1 MKDRAQEQTPSA
13 VPKRAPQ
20 DGEIRARWAWTEP
33 EVWTERMLATL
44 ETGIEGGKWFRLI
57 DKVWSPKS
65 LGRSLE
71 KVVAKG
77 GSAGIDN
84 QSARQVEVHRDQTIA
99 NLEQELRASQ
109 YQPQAVKRVW
119 IPKPGSQELRPLGVP
134 TLRDKIVQGSL
145 LQVVEPIFEHDFAP
159 QSYGFRPGKGCKNAL
174 RRVDEL
180 LKSSSCWVVDADLK
194 SYFDTIPQ
202 ERLMQ
207 RIGEK
212 IADGRVLKLVEQML
226 QAGVMDSAKGWQP
239 TEQGTPQGAVISPLL
254 SNIYLDGLDWHM
266 AEGGFEM
273 VRYADDFIVLCRSQ
287 EQAQEALERVRRWV
301 EDNGLTLHPT
311 KTRLVNASQAG
322 GFDFLGYH
330 FERGMKWPRKKSMD
344 KLKDTIRAKTRR
356 TDGRSLKTI
365 CEDLNRTLRG
375 WFGYFKHSKDNVFE
389 SVDGYTRGR
398 LRSILR
404 KRRGKHGRGHGR
416 DNQRWPNDYFTAM
429 GLFSLKQAY
438 ITACRSSCK

>member
-1 MKDRAQEQTPSA
+1 MIRRGSEEPYPKGDRAS
-13 VPKRAPQ
+13 
-20 DGEIRARWAWTEP
+20 
-33 EVWTERMLATL
+33 
-44 ETGIEGGKWFRLI
+44 IEGGKWFRLI

-145 LQVVEPIFEHDFAP
+145 LQVVEPIFERDFAP
-159 QSYGFRPGKGCKNAL
+159 QSYGFRPGKGCQDAL
-174 RRVDEL
+174 RRVEEL
-180 LKSSSCWVVDADLK
+180 LKGGSCWVVDADLK

-207 RIGEK
+207 CIGEK
-212 IADGRVLKLVEQML
+212 IADGRVLKLVEQMV
-226 QAGVMDSAKGWQP
+226 QAGDWQ
-239 TEQGTPQGAVISPLL
+239 
-254 SNIYLDGLDWHM
+254 M

-344 KLKDTIRAKTRR
+344 KLKDTIRNKTRR
-356 TDGRSLKTI
+356 TDGRSMKTI

-404 KRRGKHGRGHGR
+404 KRSGKHGRGHGR
-416 DNQRWPNDYFTAM
+416 DNQRWPNAYFSAM

-438 ITACRSSCK
+438 TTACRSSCK